1 MAFLAVITIV
11 LGVFCLQANALNN
24 SFYEYYSYL
33 WGNDHFSVDSQGTEV
48 QLKLD
53 KSSGAGFRS
62 KLDYQFGMFHIR
74 MKIPDK
80 KTEGIVTSF
89 YLTDLMDSMHPI
101 DHIELNYEF
110 IGTNGTMRTNIYDN
124 DMGHRIQV
132 FNLWFDPTQDYH
144 TYEILW
150 NNYQILFLVDN
161 IPIRVFKNNIPGVT
175 YPNQPM
181 HVEASIWNAQF
192 AGKVDWSKAP
202 FYTYYTDFG
211 FYACPG
217 DNMAAC
223 SSDNLF
229 WNRYKELN
237 TAQKKQMAH
246 YRKRYMDYDYCAQPA
261 KRKPECAYNNV

>member
-11 LGVFCLQANALNN
+11 LGVFFLQANAINN

-132 FNLWFDPTQDYH
+132 FKLWFDPTQDYH

-150 NNYQILFLVDN
+150 NNYQILYMVDG
-161 IPIRVFKNNIPGVT
+161 IPIRVFKNNTVEGVAYLT
-175 YPNQPM
+175 KPM
-181 HVEASIWNAQF
+181 HIEGTIWDDSTGSSGSVN
-192 AGKVDWSKAP
+192 WSNAP
-202 FYTYYTDFG
+202 FIAHFQDFG
-211 FYACPG
+211 FYACSGKGNNFSQCASEGRLWNQP
-217 DNMAAC
+217 
-223 SSDNLF
+223 SYRQLSD
-229 WNRYKELN
+229 
-237 TAQKKQMAH
+237 AQKQQMH
-246 YRKRYMDYDYCAQPA
+246 YK
-261 KRKPECAYNNV
+261 KFWF